1 MIWYHYWVSEVK
13 WFRESRTPCWFV
25 STRDPFSKIN
35 PWAISGPII
44 HVWLKICRNSS
55 ILRIWVIIIKKSRN
69 RNVKYKSLQN
79 SVLIYSHRTWSRFLQ
94 KRSQQRHWSEA
105 WMKDGIWRSYTLSS
119 YPFGSLQRSAIC
131 VLKKLHMPQRFI
143 ADVSQNVRCT
153 RTIL

>member
-13 WFRESRTPCWFV
+13 WFREILTPCWFV

-35 PWAISGPII
+35 PWAILGPII

-55 ILRIWVIIIKKSRN
+55 ILRIWVIIIKKSWN

-79 SVLIYSHRTWSRFLQ
+79 SVLIYSHRTRSRFLQ

-105 WMKDGIWRSYTLSS
+105 WMKNGIWRSYTLFLS
-119 YPFGSLQRSAIC
+119 FWIFTEVC